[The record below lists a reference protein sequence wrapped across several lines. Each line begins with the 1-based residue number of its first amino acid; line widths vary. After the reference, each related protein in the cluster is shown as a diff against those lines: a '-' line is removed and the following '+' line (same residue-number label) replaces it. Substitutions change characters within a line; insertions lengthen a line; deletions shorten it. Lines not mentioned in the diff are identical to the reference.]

1 MYASNVKQNALPLL
15 LKRLR
20 IGVYELYAL
29 LLIGFAIGLRI
40 LLLSLGWPTT
50 NSDEGTMGL
59 MARHIAYSGEHPI
72 YFYGYNYMGAL
83 EAYRQSVWYQR
94 ISPSPSG
101 RGSG

>member
-1 MYASNVKQNALPLL
+1 MYASNVKQNILLLL

-20 IGVYELYAL
+20 IGTYELYAL

-83 EAYRQSVWYQR
+83 EAYRQSTWYQR
-94 ISPSPSG
+94 MEG
-101 RGSG
+101 KK